1 MDNRLDLTTILK
13 GCEGI
18 TLYYTVYGECK
29 LGSVNP
35 AGDAAILLQDIKTG
49 RSLGFLKKNGK
60 KYDTGECLIFPSK
73 TQRDWNKFEVP
84 YQDGVFVIAEGRKC
98 IFKAKDDDGFIDV
111 YAVISRSDEQTPNR
125 LFIRDSELQQL
136 VKGTDM
142 RLATAD
148 EIDEMK
154 KRLHED
160 GYEWDESSKKIKSL
174 RWKPNDGTTYFY
186 IDINSVGSVSIGK
199 AMWKGEDVD
208 NDRYSTG
215 NVFSDM
221 KSADEWKNKFKEI
234 NLMLR
239 NRK

>member
-35 AGDAAILLQDIKTG
+35 AGDAAILIQDIKTG

-60 KYDTGECLIFPSK
+60 KYDTGECLLFPSK
-73 TQRDWNKFEVP
+73 NQRDWSKFEIP
-84 YQDGVFVIAEGRKC
+84 YKDGVFVVAEGRTC
-98 IFKAKDDDGFIDV
+98 IFKEKDDDGFIDV
-111 YAVISRSDEQTPNR
+111 YAVISRSDEQVPNK

-136 VKGTDM
+136 VKGTNM
-142 RLATAD
+142 RLATTE
-148 EIDEMK
+148 EIENMK
-154 KRLHED
+154 KRLADE
-160 GYEWDESSKKIKSL
+160 GYEWDESRKKIKTL
-174 RWKPNDGTTYFY
+174 RWKPNEGCPYFY
-186 IDINSVGSVSIGK
+186 IDMNSIGTVSVGK
-199 AMWKGEDVD
+199 ATWKGGEIDH
-208 NDRYSTG
+208 NRYSSG

-221 KSADEWKNKFKEI
+221 KSAEEWKNKFKEI
-234 NLMLR
+234 NVMLR